1 MSPTKPP
8 SGSQAAPPADVPPRP
23 AGLDPTADRMLA
35 AARQG
40 SNRAWAALV
49 QRVDPPCRRLA
60 HVVLGG
66 HDVDATL
73 ITGYVRAYR
82 ARHQGDDDAVVVLT
96 HHIWIAC
103 GHELRRRR
111 RREDPAPGRRA
122 VREDR
127 AARFGSSPLGTALA
141 ALRPEERAVWA
152 LIDEEGFPVTDVSAA
167 LGVDTKVVT
176 TVAARVARHL
186 DRALESDDTVV
197 DLTDGRDQDEPGV
210 DEPDADLDGGDAVAG
225 EPAVDGAEP
234 DGGEP
239 DGSEPDDSDAAVDD
253 PESRE
258 IDEAEPD
265 GGEGGEPDPD
275 EGTVE
280 PAAPTKAFWNE
291 LGRRLR
297 AERSAPRAA
306 PPPRLPEEG
315 GPSPSLT
322 AAKPPPVAM
331 QKRAPARSRRER
343 PDVVEELADEV
354 DRQRG
359 PRDWPRLALRGAA
372 VVAAIVL
379 LAAGLFALYRAAAG
393 SRSPVRGDSV
403 ADVAARSME
412 VLSESGTWS
421 ASIER
426 EAVTEQGG
434 IETSSLTLIAAVDG
448 SFRLEDTSV
457 GLVTTYD
464 ALPAG
469 TLQVTLG
476 GAPARNELGAPLGD
490 PDPLDDPDGAFPRD
504 GTPLDDL
511 ATAARSL
518 TLVDDEV
525 PEEDDIRG
533 EPVLWLR
540 TETDDGVE
548 VAYAVDADELTPV
561 RLIWSVDGT
570 TVRELRFSDVA
581 LDVGDSSFTQSLPTD
596 APPAEDRGFARVLI
610 TEVANRTEL
619 TPLTPD
625 YLPDGFGPAGVAV
638 HEDPRIAVLR
648 YARGPQEILV
658 TVRPSPVEAGQTW
671 DDPFRRGEDEVTP
684 VELAL
689 DEGPFRG
696 TTALQVS
703 GGMAL
708 PSVWWADGELA
719 VTVSGDLTTEELGRV
734 ARSLRSR

>member
-1 MSPTKPP
+1 MPPTEPP
-8 SGSQAAPPADVPPRP
+8 SGPSQSAPPTDVPPRP
-23 AGLDPTADRMLA
+23 VAEGLDPTADRMLA

-49 QRVDPPCRRLA
+49 QRVDPTCRRLA

-82 ARHQGDDDAVVVLT
+82 ARHKGGDDALVVLT

-111 RREDPAPGRRA
+111 RREAPAPGRRP

-127 AARFGSSPLGTALA
+127 APRFGPSPLGTALA
-141 ALRPEERAVWA
+141 TLRPEERAVWA
-152 LIDEEGFPVTDVSAA
+152 LIDEEGFPVPSVSAA
-167 LGVDTKVVT
+167 LGVDTRVVT

-186 DRALESDDTVV
+186 DEALTEGSGSTEADGADEVV
-197 DLTDGRDQDEPGV
+197 DLTDGDDPVDGTDDDGGTPDV
-210 DEPDADLDGGDAVAG
+210 DEAHEAD
-225 EPAVDGAEP
+225 
-234 DGGEP
+234 
-239 DGSEPDDSDAAVDD
+239 
-253 PESRE
+253 
-258 IDEAEPD
+258 
-265 GGEGGEPDPD
+265 
-275 EGTVE
+275 GTVE
-280 PAAPTKAFWNE
+280 PPPATKAFWRE
-291 LGRRLR
+291 LGHRLQ

-306 PPPRLPEEG
+306 PPPPLPEAG

-322 AAKPPPVAM
+322 AAKAPPVAM
-331 QKRAPARSRRER
+331 QKRPPAATRRER
-343 PDVVEELADEV
+343 PDVVEELADEA

-359 PRDWPRLALRGAA
+359 PRDWGNLLLRVVA
-372 VVAAIVL
+372 VVAAVALI
-379 LAAGLFALYRAAAG
+379 AGALFALYRAAAG

-412 VLSESGTWS
+412 VLGEAGTWS

-426 EAVTEQGG
+426 EAVTDDGG
-434 IETSSLTLIAAVDG
+434 IETASLTLVSAADG

-476 GAPARNELGAPLGD
+476 EVAARNELGVTLGD
-490 PDPLDDPDGAFPRD
+490 PDPLDDPDGAFPRED
-504 GTPLDDL
+504 SPLDDL
-511 ATAARSL
+511 ATAAR
-518 TLVDDEV
+518 TLATVDDEE
-525 PEEDDIRG
+525 PEEDEIRG

-540 TETDDGVE
+540 AETDDGVQ
-548 VAYAVDADELTPV
+548 VAYAVDPEELTPV
-561 RLIWSVDGT
+561 RLTFAVDDT
-570 TVRELRFSDVA
+570 TVRELRFSDVE
-581 LDVGDSSFTQSLPTD
+581 LDLGDGTYTQTLPTD
-596 APPAEDRGFARVLI
+596 APPAVDQGFARVLI
-610 TEVANRTEL
+610 TEVANRTDL

-648 YARGPQEILV
+648 YARGPQEILI
-658 TVRPSPVEAGQTW
+658 TLRPSPVEAGQTW
-671 DDPFRRGEDEVTP
+671 DDPFRRGGDDATP
-684 VELAL
+684 VELSL

-696 TTALQVS
+696 TTAQQVS
-703 GGMAL
+703 GGMAR
-708 PSVWWADGELA
+708 PSAWWADGELA
-719 VTVSGDLTTEELGRV
+719 VTVAGDLTADELSRV